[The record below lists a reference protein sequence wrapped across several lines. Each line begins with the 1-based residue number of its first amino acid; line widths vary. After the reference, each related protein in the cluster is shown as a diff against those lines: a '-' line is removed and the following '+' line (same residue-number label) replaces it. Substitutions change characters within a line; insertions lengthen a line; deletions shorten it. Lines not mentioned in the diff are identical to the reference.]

1 MMRLK
6 TVLLALALLA
16 LAGGADASERRDLT
30 FEILSTGPFSAP
42 VDYAAF
48 APGKSA
54 ASNRFEGRLVL
65 EVDTGPAGYRERHI
79 NLFDRQPATERRK
92 RLPPFDMAFVQDG
105 ADLIPTL
112 HEPAGPADTEWRLFV
127 NAGRVWNEP
136 GDRGWSR
143 AAIPFSLQEY
153 NANCTHN
160 GVLTFLYRT
169 GGRISKVAWQIVSET
184 CFYYKF
190 DGWGLVDARYRRGM
204 APDRA
209 AVIADHRR
217 RVAARLPVRPI
228 AALATDHPDLEVA
241 KLALKG
247 PADGDPPTVYGLV
260 VDGVNYAGPCQTRM
274 GDYPFCESVE
284 LPGYSTSKSLF
295 AAVALMRL
303 EKLYPGVSKARITD
317 HVGHCARAGGW
328 DGVTFADA
336 LNMATGQYV
345 SRDESDEN
353 APLIEAFFTA
363 PNYTARLHY
372 SCYIHPRRVEPGSF
386 FKYHTTDT
394 FVLGAAMSDF
404 LRGKEGEGR
413 DLYDDVVLRPL
424 WRPLALG
431 PSLDATLRTY
441 DRYRQPLAGL
451 GLEYHP
457 DDIARLAVWLDGGAL
472 IDGRPALDQRML
484 AAALQRDPAD
494 RGLPAGSPTSRYNL
508 GFWARDIGP
517 LLGCPAAVWVPY
529 MSGYGGISVVLLPHG
544 VQYYY
549 FSDGGG
555 FDWTPAAVEA
565 ARIRNP
571 CP

>member
-1 MMRLK
+1 MRLK
-6 TVLLALALLA
+6 TVLLAVGLLA
-16 LAGGADASERRDLT
+16 LAGGAEAAARRELAADTLRA
-30 FEILSTGPFSAP
+30 GPFTAP

-48 APGKSA
+48 ASGAAP

-65 EVDTGPAGYRERHI
+65 DVDSGPAGYRERHI

-92 RLPPFDMAFVQDG
+92 RLPPFDTAFVQDG
-105 ADLIPTL
+105 ADLIPVA

-127 NAGRVWNEP
+127 NAGRVWDEP

-160 GVLTFLYRT
+160 GVLTFLYRS
-169 GGRISKVAWQIVSET
+169 GGEVSKVAWQIVSET

-190 DGWGLVDARYRRGM
+190 DGWGLVDAGYRPGR
-204 APDRA
+204 APEAA
-209 AVIADHRR
+209 AVVADHRR

-228 AALATDHPDLEVA
+228 LALATEHPGLDVSRF
-241 KLALKG
+241 ALKA

-260 VDGVNYAGPCQTRM
+260 VDGVNYAGPCQTRY
-274 GDYPFCESVE
+274 GDYPFCEAVD

-303 EKLYPGVSKARITD
+303 EKLYPGARDALIVD
-317 HVGHCARAGGW
+317 HVGHCARAGSW
-328 DGVTFADA
+328 SGVTFADT
-336 LNMATGQYV
+336 LSMATGQYG
-345 SRDESDEN
+345 SRQESDEN

-372 SCYIHPRRVEPGSF
+372 SCYIHPRRVDPGTV

-394 FVLGAAMSDF
+394 FVLGAAMTDF

-413 DLYDDVVLRPL
+413 DIYDDVVLGPL
-424 WRPLALG
+424 WRPQALS
-431 PSLDATLRTY
+431 PALDATLRTY
-441 DRYRQPLAGL
+441 DSYRQPLAGL

-457 DDIARLAVWLDGGAL
+457 DDIARLAAWLDAGAL
-472 IDGRPALDQRML
+472 IDGKPALDEAML
-484 AAALQRDPAD
+484 AAALQRDPAA
-494 RGLPAGSPTSRYNL
+494 RGLPADSPNRRYNL

-517 LLGCPAAVWVPY
+517 DLGCAGPVWVPY
-529 MSGYGGISVVLLPHG
+529 MSGYGGISVALLPRG

-549 FSDGGG
+549 FSDSGH
-555 FDWTPAAVEA
+555 FDWSPAAIQA
-565 ARIRNP
+565 AKIRNL